1 VDKTIKALIADDE
14 LIARRRIRSL
24 LTGGN
29 DVEVVAECEDGRQTV
44 SAIQHMSPNLLFLD
58 PQLPEMDG
66 FRVLQALS
74 PERQAPAII
83 FVTDFDQSAL
93 RAFETHGVDYLLK
106 PFDRYRF
113 QEALDKART
122 KLRSGRTEFW
132 TPSFVTTLR
141 EMTASKRPAERLAIR
156 SNGRRVLVRSAE
168 IDWIDSVGNYAQ
180 LHMNGSVHLLRAR
193 LKDLEGRLDP
203 GQFMRIHRSTIVN
216 VDRVRELEPRTH
228 REYTVTLTD
237 GTRLSSSRSYAS
249 RIATLL
255 QN

>member
-1 VDKTIKALIADDE
+1 MEKIKALIADDE
-14 LIARRRIRSL
+14 MVARRRIRSL
-24 LTGGN
+24 LTDGSN
-29 DVEVVAECEDGRQTV
+29 VEVVAECIDGRQTV
-44 SAIQHMSPNLLFLD
+44 SAIEHERPNLLFLD

-74 PERQAPAII
+74 PERQPPAII

-113 QEALDKART
+113 NEALDKAKS
-122 KLRSGRTEFW
+122 KLLQNRTELW
-132 TPSFVTTLR
+132 SPAFVTTLR

-156 SNGRRVLVRSAE
+156 ANGRRVLLRAAD

-180 LHMNGSVHLLRAR
+180 LHLNGSTHRLRTR
-193 LKDLEGRLDP
+193 LKDLESRLDP
-203 GQFMRIHRSTIVN
+203 GVFMRIHRSTIVN

-228 REYTVTLTD
+228 REYTVTLAD

-249 RIATLL
+249 RIAALL
-255 QN
+255 DN